1 MILTIAWAF
10 PFGALIGLACTL
22 LLRLALR
29 PRKALVR
36 VHQIEGR
43 PTLEGILVARKP
55 VIRLEAAKLIEAED
69 RTIELDGGVEIL
81 REHVTFLQLLARSA

>member
-1 MILTIAWAF
+1 MIAYWITF
-10 PFGALIGLACTL
+10 LIVQGLITGSL
-22 LLRLALR
+22 LVARSRAR
-29 PRKALVR
+29 RRCLVR